1 MGRLKS
7 GQWIIED
14 VIPKSQDG
22 EFKRADSG
30 FRDTIEEGGKYPPE
44 TGRYHLY
51 ISLACPWASRAYIMM
66 KLKKLEGIITMS
78 VVSPKMEEQGWT
90 FKEDFPDVIPDSVLN
105 KKYLYEIYQQ
115 ADPTFTGKVTV
126 PVLFDKKTN
135 SIVNNESS
143 EIIRM
148 MNTAFNKLTGDDHD
162 YYPEA
167 LRSEIDQV
175 NSFIYDNINN
185 GVYKT
190 GFAQSQDAYDKNVKS
205 LFEALDKIEE
215 RLEGKETLVGVILT
229 EADVRLFTT
238 LIRFDPVYYVHFKCN
253 LKMIREYKNLSRY
266 LSNLYY
272 NIKAFKDTT
281 NFDHIKEHYYFSHKQ
296 INPTQIVPKGPS
308 VLVPEIKTEAQ
319 KEKEQVQTK
328 ILPQEAVFN
337 EVGVS

>member
-7 GQWIIED
+7 GKWIQEG
-14 VIPKSQDG
+14 VIPESKDG
-22 EFKRADSG
+22 EFKREEAG
-30 FRDTIEEGGKYPPE
+30 FRNTIEEGGKYPPE

-51 ISLACPWASRAYIMM
+51 ISLACPWASRAFIMM
-66 KLKKLEGIITMS
+66 KLKKLEGVITMS
-78 VVSPKMEEQGWT
+78 IVSPHMLEDGWT
-90 FKEDFPDVIPDSVLN
+90 FKEDFPGVIPDSVLN
-105 KKYLYEIYQQ
+105 KKFLYEIYQES
-115 ADPTFTGKVTV
+115 DPDFSGKVTV

-135 SIVNNESS
+135 TIVNNESS

-148 MNTAFNKLTGDDHD
+148 MNTAFNKITGDANDF
-162 YYPEA
+162 YPEA

-190 GFAQSQDAYDKNVKS
+190 GFAKNQDAYNKNFKS

-215 RLEGKETLVGVILT
+215 RLEGKETLVGMILT

-238 LIRFDPVYYVHFKCN
+238 LVRFDPVYYVHFKCN
-253 LKMIREYKNLSRY
+253 DKMIREYKNLSRY

-272 NIKAFKDTT
+272 NVKAFQETT

-296 INPTQIVPKGPS
+296 INPTQIVPKGPR
-308 VLVPEIKTEAQ
+308 VLVPEIKIENLKTEPV
-319 KEKEQVQTK
+319 KNVMPK
-328 ILPQEAVFN
+328 QESVFD

>member
-1 MGRLKS
+1 MGRLNS
-7 GQWIIED
+7 GKWIQED
-14 VIPKSQDG
+14 VIPESKDG
-22 EFKRADSG
+22 EFKREEAG
-30 FRDTIEEGGKYPPE
+30 FRNTIEEGGKYPPE

-51 ISLACPWASRAYIMM
+51 ISLACPWASRAFIMM
-66 KLKKLEGIITMS
+66 KLKKLEGVITMS
-78 VVSPKMEEQGWT
+78 IVSPHMLDDGWT
-90 FKEDFPDVIPDSVLN
+90 FNEDFPGVIPDSVL
-105 KKYLYEIYQQ
+105 KKKFLYEIYQES
-115 ADPTFTGKVTV
+115 DSNFSGKVTV

-135 SIVNNESS
+135 TIVNNESS

-148 MNTAFNKLTGDDHD
+148 MNTAFNKITGDSNDF
-162 YYPEA
+162 YPEA

-190 GFAQSQDAYDKNVKS
+190 GFAKNQDAYNKNFKL

-215 RLEGKETLVGVILT
+215 RLEGKETLVGMILT

-238 LIRFDPVYYVHFKCN
+238 LVRFDPVYYVHFKCN
-253 LKMIREYKNLSRY
+253 DKMIREYKNLSRY

-272 NIKAFKDTT
+272 NVKAFQETT

-296 INPTQIVPKGPS
+296 INPTQIVPKGPK
-308 VLVPEIKTEAQ
+308 VLVPEIKIENSKAGPV
-319 KEKEQVQTK
+319 KNVMPK
-328 ILPQEAVFN
+328 QESVFD